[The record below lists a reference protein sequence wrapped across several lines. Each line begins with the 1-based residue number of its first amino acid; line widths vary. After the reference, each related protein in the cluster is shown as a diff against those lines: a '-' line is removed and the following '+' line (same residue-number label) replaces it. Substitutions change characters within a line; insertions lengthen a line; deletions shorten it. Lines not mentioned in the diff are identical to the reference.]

1 MNTMIPF
8 FESTDPDF
16 KATETVGSFNSANRA
31 NSFDSVYTEACEN
44 MLQRHST
51 KMNGGFLTADALSN
65 PAIVSDFRSDM
76 LAPFE
81 ESANQLSDAMKA
93 RYGEGA
99 DDLGNAASLY
109 DQLGKLFDNK
119 IAQFTEEASVGQ
131 LLPIKAIDFPIMMKT
146 QVKQSFKDVVNEE
159 ITPNVVIKKQIEHK
173 IVYSKQDPKKRWEY
187 PQCFFNDDFK
197 EMMEAG
203 RGTKLKSDAV
213 ALPLYNYDI
222 IDELTDAPIPSRERL
237 VFDVKIESIEVA
249 ATDTAHAGSV
259 PNVVIALP
267 TPITVNLAD
276 GSWVGGKLN
285 LDYTDEEGHT
295 KHLDDCIT
303 GMIDWTTYTT
313 TLTAA
318 NGKVVAVH
326 FTGRLSNEGN
336 ENTVRFA
343 YQREDRE
350 FKVAEGFKADSAYTL
365 EELQEHKALLDMDLY
380 TKTYNDLC
388 MLITDMADSD
398 GFDWL
403 DREKAKYDGL
413 DLDPL
418 QWQPMVKKTE
428 FNCDST
434 IATVALPCEY
444 IAKQLKFKI
453 DRFLIDIADDVKM
466 NNLKFVIYGN
476 PRYISLIDPSVKWV
490 FRSGDR
496 VGGVELDYS
505 YGVMTSGETSVYVVS
520 SKKINPVK
528 NQCLRIIPF
537 APNGETITFKRYKFS
552 TDIVTAKDS
561 AYRDTERAG
570 GSQTYV
576 WGTSRYAD
584 VSIQGIQ
591 GEIDFK
597 NADFISL

>member
-222 IDELTDAPIPSRERL
+222 IGELTDAPIPSRERL
-237 VFDVKIESIEVA
+237 VFDVKIESVEVA

>member
-8 FESTDPDF
+8 FENSDPDF
-16 KATETVGSFNSANRA
+16 KATEPVGSFNSANRA
-31 NSFDSVYTEACEN
+31 HSFDSVYTEACDN
-44 MLQRHST
+44 MLQHHNT

-65 PAIVSDFRSDM
+65 PTIVSDFRSD
-76 LAPFE
+76 LLSPFE
-81 ESANQLSDAMKA
+81 EAAEDLQKGMSD
-93 RYGEGA
+93 RYGSGEY
-99 DDLGNAASLY
+99 DLGNARTLY
-109 DQLGKLFDNK
+109 DQMGKLFDNK
-119 IAQFTEEASVGQ
+119 INQFTEEASVGQ
-131 LLPIKAIDFPIMMKT
+131 LAPIKAIDFPIMMKT

-159 ITPNVVIKKQIEHK
+159 ITPNVVIKKQIEHR
-173 IVYSKQDPKKRWEY
+173 IVYAKQDPTKRWEY
-187 PQCFFNDDFK
+187 PQCFFNDEFK
-197 EMMEAG
+197 EMMEYG
-203 RGTKLKSDAV
+203 RGTKLDTKAV
-213 ALPLYNYDI
+213 ALPIYNYDI
-222 IDELTDAPIPSRERL
+222 VDELTEAPIPSRERI
-237 VFDVKIESIEVA
+237 VIDIKIDAVEVA
-249 ATDTAHAGSV
+249 ATDTASTGSK
-259 PNVVIALP
+259 PNVVINLP
-267 TPITVNLAD
+267 VPMSVNLAD
-276 GSWVGGKLN
+276 GAWVGGKLE
-285 LDYTDEEGHT
+285 LDYTDEEDNT
-295 KHLDDCIT
+295 KHLSDCLT
-303 GMIDWTTYTT
+303 GLVDWTTGTT

-318 NGKVVAVH
+318 NNKVKAVH
-326 FTGRLSNEGN
+326 FSGRLSNEGN

-350 FKVAEGFKADSAYTL
+350 FKVAEGFKADAAYTL
-365 EELQEHKALLDMDLY
+365 EQLQEHKALLDMDLY

-388 MLITDMADSD
+388 LLITDMADSD

-403 DREKAKYDGL
+403 DREKAKYEGL

-418 QWQPMVKKTE
+418 QWQPMIKKTE
-428 FNCDST
+428 FNCDSS

-453 DRFLIDIADDVKM
+453 DRFLLDIADDAKM

-537 APNGETITFKRYKFS
+537 APDGETITFKRYKFS
-552 TDIVTAKDS
+552 TDIVTGKDS
-561 AYRDTERAG
+561 AYKDTERAG

-597 NADFISL
+597 NADFITL

>member
-1 MNTMIPF
+1 MSNVVPF
-8 FESTDPDF
+8 FENVDPDF
-16 KATETVGSFNSANRA
+16 KATETVGSFSSANRA
-31 NSFDSVYTEACEN
+31 NSFDSVYTEACDN
-44 MLQRHST
+44 MLRIHNT
-51 KMNGGFLTADALSN
+51 KMNGGFLTADSLSN
-65 PAIVSDFRSDM
+65 QVLIGDFRKDL

-81 ESANQLSDAMKA
+81 ESAEQLQSAMQQ
-93 RYGEGA
+93 RYGVDA
-99 DDLGNAASLY
+99 TDIGNAQTLY
-109 DQLGKLFDNK
+109 DQMGKLFDNK
-119 IAQFTEEASVGQ
+119 IEQFTEQASVGQ

-159 ITPNVVIKKQIEHK
+159 ITPSMVVKKQIEHK
-173 IVYSKQDPKKRWEY
+173 IVYAKQDPKKRWEY
-187 PQCFFNDDFK
+187 PQCFFNDEFK
-197 EMMEAG
+197 EMMQYG
-203 RGTKLKSDAV
+203 RGTKLDTKAV
-213 ALPLYNYDI
+213 TLPIYNYDI
-222 IDELTDAPIPSRERL
+222 IDELTEAPIPSRERL
-237 VFDVKIESIEVA
+237 VIDIEIDKIEVA
-249 ATDTAHAGSV
+249 ATDTAHAGNV
-259 PNVVIALP
+259 PNVVITLP
-267 TPITVNLAD
+267 VPMRVNLAD
-276 GSWVGGKLN
+276 GAWVGGKIN
-285 LDYTDEEGHT
+285 LDYTDEEDHVQ
-295 KHLDDCIT
+295 HLDDCIT
-303 GMIDWTTYTT
+303 GMMDWTTGTT

-318 NGKVVAVH
+318 NNKVVAVH
-326 FTGRLSNEGN
+326 FSGRLSNEGN
-336 ENTVRFA
+336 ENTVRFT

-350 FKVAEGFKADSAYTL
+350 FKVGEGFKADAAYTL

-388 MLITDMADSD
+388 TLITDMADSD

-403 DREKAKYDGL
+403 DREKAKYEGL

-418 QWQPMVKKTE
+418 QWQPMIKKTE

-476 PRYISLIDPSVKWV
+476 PRYISLLDPSVKWV

-528 NQCLRIIPF
+528 NQCLRIVPF
-537 APNGETITFKRYKFS
+537 APDGETITFKRYKFS
-552 TDIVTAKDS
+552 TDIVTGKES
-561 AYRDTERAG
+561 AYKDTERAG

-576 WGTSRYAD
+576 WGTSRYVD

-591 GEIDFK
+591 AEVGFK
-597 NADFISL
+597 NADFITL

>member
-336 ENTVRFA
+336 ENNVRFA

>member
-222 IDELTDAPIPSRERL
+222 IGELTDAPIPSRERL
-237 VFDVKIESIEVA
+237 VFDVKIESVEVA

-285 LDYTDEEGHT
+285 LDYTDEEGHSQ
-295 KHLDDCIT
+295 HLDDCIT